1 VLTKKQIAIWSL
13 VILAIVGLFIGLAIL
28 GAGSGANTSN
38 TLTSE
43 VNTNVDHIRG
53 PNTAKVTLVEYSDF
67 QCPACGQYEPIL
79 RDLASSYPNDLRIVY
94 RHFPLTGLH
103 PNAYPAAIA
112 SEAASKQGKFWE
124 MHDMLFDRQSQWENA
139 TSTDAI
145 FTEYAM
151 NLGLKKDQFV
161 NDLSASD
168 TIDRVGLDSTSAA
181 QRRTECYPNF
191 FSSMAKKPNFAHL
204 KNSKQ
209 PSKKLLMKQN
219 KFIFKKIL

>member
-1 VLTKKQIAIWSL
+1 MNSVDKKQIAIWSL

-181 QRRTECYPNF
+181 NAGLNATPTFFLNGKEAQLRTLEE
-191 FSSMAKKPNFAHL
+191 
-204 KNSKQ
+204 
-209 PSKKLLMKQN
+209 
-219 KFIFKKIL
+219 FKTAIQKIIDETK